1 MKLVGTQR
9 GGDDQGRS
17 RGTRPGVR
25 GRGVGLVGL
34 SLLIGLGACHR
45 DGDGGDAGGGDK
57 SRRLPALSK
66 VAAVDARGPVFTSIS
81 TPGEVACGAAACP
94 VAKGS
99 RKMCCNAPGVPP
111 QCKTAAKCG
120 QATQFRYSGLL
131 ECNDAADCGGK
142 GSVCCLTDDGNKAE
156 SSTDPFNRAACMPAA
171 ACVGRDA
178 VACTSSADCGKGTV
192 CRKTSLGGGIELGA
206 CLP

>member
-1 MKLVGTQR
+1 MKVVREHRNGEGKR
-9 GGDDQGRS
+9 EGHVR
-17 RGTRPGVR
+17 RVVGVR
-25 GRGVGLVGL
+25 GFVGL
-34 SLLIGLGACHR
+34 SLLIGLAACHR
-45 DGDGGDAGGGDK
+45 DGESGGDGAK
-57 SRRLPALSK
+57 KRLPALSK
-66 VAAVDARGPVFTSIS
+66 AVAAEVQAEGFTTTS
-81 TPGEVACGAAACP
+81 TPGEVPCGAAACP

-111 QCKTAAKCG
+111 TCKTASKCG

-131 ECNDAADCGGK
+131 ECNEAADCGGK

-156 SSTDPFNRAACMPAA
+156 SSTDRFNRAACMPQR

-178 VACTSSADCGKGTV
+178 VACTSTADCGKGTV